1 MSIDIRESIVSQD
14 LDTEERGTQRS
25 LLCLFGGPSV
35 LQRGHRIVVPE
46 GSQRLL
52 VLVALR
58 GGRVDRRSVA
68 GSLWPNGTDD
78 RAAGNLR
85 SAMWRLRTAGLDLL
99 SNERGVVTLHDRVDV
114 DVRDVAAW
122 ADRLVRGT
130 WTEDDLVLAGRP
142 LDPEDVLP
150 GWYEDWV
157 IFERERLRQR
167 VLHGLE
173 ALSTLLREQGRCA
186 EAVEAALCAVHL
198 EPLRESGQK
207 ALLLAHLAEGNQV
220 EARRA
225 LDAYARLL
233 RDELGLRTST
243 ELTALLRP
251 PRPRPIRIGSGTG
264 DT

>member
-1 MSIDIRESIVSQD
+1 MSIDIRESIMSRQ
-14 LDTEERGTQRS
+14 LDPDERQTQRA

-35 LQRGHRIVVPE
+35 LHHGLRVVVPE

-114 DVRDVAAW
+114 DVHGVAAW

-130 WTEDDLVLAGRP
+130 QTEEDLVLEGRP
-142 LDPEDVLP
+142 LDPDDVLP
-150 GWYEDWV
+150 GWYDDWV

-173 ALSTLLREQGRCA
+173 ALSSLLRERGRCA

-207 ALLLAHLAEGNQV
+207 VLLLAHLAEGNQV

-233 RDELGLRTST
+233 RDDLGLRASS
-243 ELTALLRP
+243 ELSELLRA
-251 PRPRPIRIGSGTG
+251 PRPRFIRPAARGIAE
-264 DT
+264 

>member
-1 MSIDIRESIVSQD
+1 MRVDIRESIVSQD
-14 LDTEERGTQRS
+14 PVPEERRAQRA
-25 LLCLFGGPSV
+25 LLCLFGAPSV
-35 LQRGHRIVVPE
+35 VHRGQRVVVPE

-68 GSLWPNGTDD
+68 GNLWPNGSDD

-85 SAMWRLRTAGLDLL
+85 SAMWRLRSAGLDLL
-99 SNERGVVTLHDRVDV
+99 SNEHGVLTLHERVDV
-114 DVRDVAAW
+114 DVHDVGAW

-130 WTEDDLVLAGRP
+130 QTEEDLLLEGRP
-142 LDPEDVLP
+142 LDPDEVLP
-150 GWYEDWV
+150 GWYDDWV

-173 ALSTLLREQGRCA
+173 ALSTVLRESGRNG

-207 ALLLAHLAEGNQV
+207 ALLLAHLAEGNRV
-220 EARRA
+220 EAHRA

-233 RDELGLRTST
+233 RTELGLRTSD
-243 ELTALLRP
+243 ELTALVRA
-251 PRPRPIRIGSGTG
+251 PRSSGRG
-264 DT
+264 